1 MKTLLTT
8 FTLVFT
14 LMFSSTSF
22 AEWTKEGN
30 NTDGDTYYV
39 DYERIRK
46 HGGYVYYWILSDY
59 RKPTDNGRLSTEAYS
74 QGDCKIFRTQVLSFV
89 FHNQPMGRDAGS
101 SYSPEN
107 PEWEY
112 PRPGSLSEGILQ
124 AVCRVTE

>member
-22 AEWTKEGN
+22 AEWFEVTRSER
-30 NTDGDTYYV
+30 GDTLYL
-39 DYERIRK
+39 DMDRIRQ
-46 HGGYVYYWILSDY
+46 HDGYFYYWDLTDYLRPTEYGYLSISSY
-59 RKPTDNGRLSTEAYS
+59 N
-74 QGDCKIFRTQVLSFV
+74 QGDCKLFRSKVLSV
-89 FHNQPMGRDAGS
+89 IMHKQPMGRDVGET
-101 SYSPEN
+101 YSPEN

-112 PRPGSLSEGILQ
+112 PRPGSANEAILQ